1 MKNKNFKI
9 TFCGGAGAVTGACY
23 FIESG
28 PAKVLV
34 DCGMIQ
40 GSRFSESLN
49 DQPFPFDPKE
59 LNAVFVTHAHIDH
72 TGRLPKLCRDGF
84 KGKIYATA
92 PTIDFAHALLLDS
105 EHVIKM
111 EAEREGREPLYGI
124 NDVERVFTQTE
135 AAPYDHY
142 TIINDNISFCLRDA
156 GHILGSAII
165 ELFLKDGDEKRKIV
179 FSGDLG
185 NAPSPLVRDPS
196 IIKEADYVLIES
208 TYGDRLHPSEKARKD
223 ILEDVIEETIAAG
236 GVLMI
241 PAFAA
246 ERTQEL
252 LYELNELVEHDRIPR
267 VPIFI
272 DSPLAIKITEIYK
285 KYPQLYDEEA
295 KRLMK
300 SGDEIF
306 NFPGL
311 RFTSDVEDSKHI
323 NAVHPPKIIIAG
335 SGMSQG
341 GRILHHEKMYL
352 PDPKSTLLIIGYQV
366 KGSLGRKLL
375 DGEPLIKIHGVEVP
389 VRAKILQIAGYS
401 AHADQ
406 PQLLAWLNP
415 MRLSLKKVF
424 VVQGEPEVARILA
437 GIIADQLAISAVVP
451 DAGDVAVLE

>member
-1 MKNKNFKI
+1 MMKI
-9 TFCGGAGAVTGACY
+9 TFFGGAGSVTGACY
-23 FIESG
+23 LVEVG
-28 PAKVLV
+28 QEKVLV
-34 DCGMIQ
+34 DCGMVQ

-49 DQPFPFDPKE
+49 EQPFPFDLGE
-59 LNAVFVTHAHIDH
+59 LSAVIITHAHIDH

-105 EHVIKM
+105 EHVIRM
-111 EAEREGREPLYGI
+111 EAEREGGEPLYGI
-124 NDVERVFTQTE
+124 KDVERVFTQTE
-135 AAPYDHY
+135 PAPYDQY
-142 TIINDNISFCLRDA
+142 TILNDNISFCLRDA
-156 GHILGSAII
+156 GHILGSAIV

-185 NAPSPLVRDPS
+185 NAPSPLVRDPFVV
-196 IIKEADYVLIES
+196 KDADYVLIES

-223 ILEDVIEETIAAG
+223 VLEDVIEETIAAG

-252 LYELNELVEHDRIPR
+252 LYELNELVEHNRIPR

-295 KRLMK
+295 RRLMK

-311 RFTSDVEDSKHI
+311 RFTTDVEDSKKI
-323 NAVHPPKIIIAG
+323 NFAHPPKIIIAG

-375 DGEPLIKIHGVEVP
+375 DGESVVKIHGAEVP
-389 VRAKILQIAGYS
+389 VRAKITQISGYS

-406 PQLLAWLNP
+406 PRLLAWLEP
-415 MRLSLKKVF
+415 MRFSVKKVF
-424 VVQGEPEVARILA
+424 VVQGESEASRILA
-437 GIIADQLAISAVVP
+437 GMAADRFAVSTMVP
-451 DAGDVAVLE
+451 EAGEIVILE

>member
-1 MKNKNFKI
+1 MTSKNFKI
-9 TFCGGAGAVTGACY
+9 IFHGGAGAVTGACY
-23 FIESG
+23 LIEAGES
-28 PAKVLV
+28 KILI

-40 GSRFSESLN
+40 GSRFAESLN
-49 DQPFPFDPKE
+49 DQPFSFDPRE
-59 LNAVFVTHAHIDH
+59 LSAVLVTHAHIDH

-84 KGKIYATA
+84 KSKIYATA

-105 EHVIKM
+105 EHVIRT
-111 EAEREGREPLYGI
+111 EAEREGREPLY
-124 NDVERVFTQTE
+124 NTKDVERVFTQTE
-135 AAPYDHY
+135 AAPYNQH
-142 TIINDNISFCLRDA
+142 TVLNENISFCLRDA
-156 GHILGSAII
+156 GHILGSSII
-165 ELFLKDGDEKRKIV
+165 ELFLTVDGEKRKIV

-185 NAPSPLVRDPS
+185 NTPSPLVRDPF

-208 TYGDRLHPSEKARKD
+208 TYGDRAHPSEKARKD

-311 RFTSDVEDSKHI
+311 RFTGDVEDSKHI
-323 NAVHPPKIIIAG
+323 NSVHPPKIIIAG

-341 GRILHHEKMYL
+341 GRILYHERAYL
-352 PDPKSTLLIIGYQV
+352 SDPKSTLLIIGYQV

-375 DGEPLIKIHGVEVP
+375 DGEPEVKIHGAEVP

-406 PQLLAWLNP
+406 PQLLDWLRP

-424 VVQGEPEVARILA
+424 VVQGEPEVAHILA
-437 GIIADQLAISAVVP
+437 GIVADQLAVSATVP
-451 DAGDVAVLE
+451 GASDVFELE